1 MQSERSHTRRDALA
15 LVGALFGT
23 TALAGCTGAVG
34 DQEGTGTPT
43 ARTDAAATDESTPDG
58 EATDADET
66 TATPTQM
73 AMDGLVT
80 VEREESV
87 ADVVAAVSGAIEANE
102 NLTLMTTVDHAE
114 NAATIDRS
122 LPPTTLL
129 LFGNPA
135 LGTQLMT
142 EQRTVAIDL
151 PQKLLVFE
159 DEAGT
164 TVVYNDP
171 AYLARRHGLTAS
183 DEVLDT
189 ISGALDS
196 LANAP
201 VEQTET
207 GTATETGAGTEST
220 TETETE

>member
-1 MQSERSHTRRDALA
+1 MQSERSRTRRDALA
-15 LVGALFGT
+15 LAGALFGT

-34 DQEGTGTPT
+34 DQESTGTST
-43 ARTDAAATDESTPDG
+43 AETGATATDESTPDG
-58 EATDADET
+58 EATDGDET
-66 TATPTQM
+66 PTPTEL

-87 ADVVAAVSGAIEANE
+87 ADVVTAISSAIEANE
-102 NLTLMTTVDHAE
+102 NLNLMTTVDHAE
-114 NAATIDRS
+114 NAATVDQS

-129 LFGNPA
+129 LFGNPG
-135 LGTQLMT
+135 LGTQLMND
-142 EQRTVAIDL
+142 QRTVAIDL
-151 PQKLLVFE
+151 PQKLLVFA

-189 ISGALDS
+189 ISGALDM

-207 GTATETGAGTEST
+207 GSATETDTAN
-220 TETETE
+220 ETE

>member
-1 MQSERSHTRRDALA
+1 MQSERSRTRRDALA
-15 LVGALFGT
+15 LAGALFGT

-34 DQEGTGTPT
+34 DQESTRTSTEETDATVTEGATAGGSTTDAEETTETPT
-43 ARTDAAATDESTPDG
+43 E
-58 EATDADET
+58 
-66 TATPTQM
+66 M

-80 VEREESV
+80 VEREASV
-87 ADVVAAVSGAIEANE
+87 ADVVAAISGAIEANE
-102 NLTLMTTVDHAE
+102 NLNLMTTVDHAE
-114 NAATIDRS
+114 NAATVDRS

-129 LFGNPA
+129 LFGNPS
-135 LGTQLMT
+135 LGTQLMN
-142 EQRTVAIDL
+142 ERRTVAIDL
-151 PQKLLVFE
+151 PQKILVFA

-189 ISGALDS
+189 IGGALDT

-201 VEQTET
+201 VEGTET
-207 GTATETGAGTEST
+207 GTDTESATEP
-220 TETETE
+220 ETE